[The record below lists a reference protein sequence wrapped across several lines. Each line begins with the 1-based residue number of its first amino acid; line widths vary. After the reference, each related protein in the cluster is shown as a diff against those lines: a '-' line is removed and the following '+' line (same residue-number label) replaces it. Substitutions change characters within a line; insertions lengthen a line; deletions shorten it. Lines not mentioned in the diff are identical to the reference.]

1 MPKSAK
7 KRKEKVA
14 DFSKA
19 KLKLGKGKTLVNNAI
34 DTSFKARSIVLP
46 SQSIAV
52 EKDSSEPITKR
63 QLTFSDLLSHLKH
76 YNAGTR
82 KGTNL
87 LHDCFM
93 QEDLIPHSPLLLLYT
108 TSAQTHIFPEIRIDA
123 IRFLDIL
130 LDCIPEM
137 LTSGWSETS
146 ETHGS
151 RVLGGYLGI
160 LNAGTKYGET
170 EGDIHGPVKATST
183 ASVVLTPASKLV
195 VLRSLSKFLLVALSS
210 SNGVA
215 SQEGVST
222 NKPLD
227 AWFMRNA
234 FPSQEAFS
242 AFESLFGTSSSS
254 KATTVTRTWQA
265 EVDPED
271 NFGDIFTQC
280 YPLLNGGAGE
290 PWTLHELSDIHDV
303 VSAKNTFHSQGTS
316 ASFVAH
322 LANTLHSTIIE
333 AYLDSA
339 PSVFSPSSSPSETEV
354 QLVLSVVRITRTL
367 YHVIVQST
375 EKVDP
380 IQVGQLEKIINYM
393 APHFPTFRRDH
404 RFDQLYEEFDLVFC
418 ELTSMLL
425 NATQNASAHLQSTQ
439 KQRKANRKGK
449 APSSSS
455 SAQTERVTQYI
466 IRRLRGEGTSA
477 SQIAAPI
484 SPVGY
489 LALMP
494 TVWAL
499 VSNPTANPH
508 EAGAVLHATLHH
520 AIRVTSKSAC
530 KRTTVEFV
538 ARLMLVG
545 PSSLPLSQERVEK
558 KTLCPSIVLFFTD
571 WITTLRTRVQLDPER
586 YYRGDFS
593 SESDPEVKAKFDAW
607 LLHLPQVLWEVGSS
621 HIPTVEVILR
631 VLLRILQR
639 RSRTGTQSEMT
650 ASLQSRLVPYF
661 YIDHPSRG
669 PLAGPFKKL
678 PPQSG
683 ASASRVR
690 LLALDVVATILAL
703 GRQDGKDFE
712 GLARAVGLAVT
723 GEEEAAYWAHISMSK

>member
-19 KLKLGKGKTLVNNAI
+19 KLKLGKGKTLANNAI
-34 DTSFKARSIVLP
+34 DTTFKARSIVLP

-52 EKDSSEPITKR
+52 EKDTSEPITKR
-63 QLTFSDLLSHLKH
+63 QLTFNDLLSHLKH

-82 KGTNL
+82 KGMVSVEN
-87 LHDCFM
+87 
-93 QEDLIPHSPLLLLYT
+93 LIPHSPLLLLYT

-130 LDCIPEM
+130 LDCIPET
-137 LTSGWSETS
+137 LTSGWSEMS

-160 LNAGTKYGET
+160 LNAGTKYGEI
-170 EGDIHGPVKATST
+170 EGPVKATST

-215 SQEGVST
+215 SQGGVST

-254 KATTVTRTWQA
+254 KAPTVTRTWEA

-271 NFGDIFTQC
+271 VFGDTFTQC
-280 YPLLNGGAGE
+280 YPLLNGGTGE
-290 PWTLHELSDIHDV
+290 PWTLHELSDIHDA
-303 VSAKNTFHSQGTS
+303 VSATDTFNSQGTS

-333 AYLDSA
+333 TYLDSA
-339 PSVFSPSSSPSETEV
+339 PSVFSPSLSPSETEV
-354 QLVLSVVRITRTL
+354 QLVLSVVRIARTL
-367 YHVIVQST
+367 YHVIVQSS

-393 APHFPTFRRDH
+393 APHFPTFSRDH
-404 RFDQLYEEFDLVFC
+404 KLDPLYEEFDLIFC

-425 NATQNASAHLQSTQ
+425 NATQNASAQSQ
-439 KQRKANRKGK
+439 KQRKANRKGE

-455 SAQTERVTQYI
+455 STQTERVTLYI

-484 SPVGY
+484 SPTGY
-489 LALMP
+489 LALLP

-508 EAGAVLHATLHH
+508 EAGEVLHATLDH
-520 AIRVTSKSAC
+520 ALRVTSKSAC

-538 ARLMLVG
+538 ARLML
-545 PSSLPLSQERVEK
+545 
-558 KTLCPSIVLFFTD
+558 
-571 WITTLRTRVQLDPER
+571 LDLEP
-586 YYRGDFS
+586 YYCGDFS
-593 SESDPEVKAKFDAW
+593 SESDPEVKAKLDAW

-621 HIPTVEVILR
+621 HIPTVE
-631 VLLRILQR
+631 
-639 RSRTGTQSEMT
+639 
-650 ASLQSRLVPYF
+650 SRLVPYF

-683 ASASRVR
+683 ATASRVR
-690 LLALDVVATILAL
+690 LLALDVVATVLAL
-703 GRQDGKDFE
+703 GRQDGKDFD
-712 GLARAVGLAVT
+712 GLARAVGLAVA
-723 GEEEAAYWAHISMSK
+723 GEEEATYWAHVSMSK